1 MVKWV
6 VWAAVLSSSG
16 AMGWSQ
22 DAAPTAMMAASAG
35 PAAAENL
42 PSAPDVTADAQ
53 QGAQSAAPAG
63 TPSGASLP
71 RAAEKRPCELKSLMV
86 CVKDVA
92 EDEKGIVLSPLHAPA
107 YNLLWIVPF
116 GVATEVSIHYDTQ
129 AIDDLG
135 VHPSREDKFNKL
147 SDAAGLYAPFAAAG
161 AGYALGSVRQD
172 GYLKETAVL
181 SAEAMADAG
190 ILDEGLKYALDRE
203 YPMADNA
210 KGGFWPG
217 GPKSW
222 PNNPSMPSEH
232 AMNVWAFAHVVAGQ
246 YDGIATKAL
255 VYGVAS
261 TVSVSRV
268 LARQHFPSDVV
279 VGSTLG
285 WLVGGY
291 VLNHRS
297 KEHGRLVDV
306 SAVETPMGGGVE
318 LRVRLGQDRGQ

>member
-1 MVKWV
+1 V
-6 VWAAVLSSSG
+6 VPGNVTEKSEGLSYDGQMKKLLFCAVLLSWG
-16 AMGWSQ
+16 V
-22 DAAPTAMMAASAG
+22 AG
-35 PAAAENL
+35 LGQSL
-42 PSAPDVTADAQ
+42 PSAPSAPAVQSLPPTADD
-53 QGAQSAAPAG
+53 
-63 TPSGASLP
+63 
-71 RAAEKRPCELKSLMV
+71 RACDLNALMV
-86 CVKDVA
+86 CVKHVA

-107 YNLLWIVPF
+107 EDLWWIVPF
-116 GVATEVSIHYDTQ
+116 GAATGVAVYYDTE
-129 AIDDLG
+129 AIQDLG
-135 VHPSREDKFNKL
+135 VHTTREDHFNKL
-147 SDAAGLYAPFAAAG
+147 SDYAGLYGPFAAAG
-161 AGYALGSVRQD
+161 IGYGAGSLRHD
-172 GYLKETAVL
+172 DYLKETAVL

-246 YDGIATKAL
+246 YDGIATKAV

-279 VGSTLG
+279 VGSTFGYLI
-285 WLVGGY
+285 GGY
-291 VLNHRS
+291 VLHHRS
-297 KEHGRLVDV
+297 REHGNLVDV
-306 SAVETPMGGGVE
+306 SAVQTPMGRGIE
-318 LRVRLGQDRGQ
+318 LRVNLSRGE

>member
-1 MVKWV
+1 VIKQTGDGRQETGDRRRQAGGLSYDGQMGKLVFC
-6 VWAAVLSSSG
+6 AVLLSWGVVGVAQSV
-16 AMGWSQ
+16 
-22 DAAPTAMMAASAG
+22 
-35 PAAAENL
+35 
-42 PSAPDVTADAQ
+42 PSAP
-53 QGAQSAAPAG
+53 SAPSAPAPNAP
-63 TPSGASLP
+63 TVQSLP
-71 RAAEKRPCELKSLMV
+71 PTPEDRPCDLHALMV
-86 CVKDVA
+86 CVKHVA

-107 YNLLWIVPF
+107 EDLLWIVPF
-116 GVATEVSIHYDTQ
+116 GAATGVAIHYDTE
-129 AIDDLG
+129 AIQDLG
-135 VHPSREDKFNKL
+135 VHTTREDHFNKL
-147 SDAAGLYAPFAAAG
+147 SDYAGLYAPFAAAG
-161 AGYALGSVRQD
+161 VGYGAGSVRHD
-172 GYLKETAVL
+172 DYLKETAVL

-246 YDGIATKAL
+246 YDGIATKAV

-279 VGSTLG
+279 VGSTFGYLI
-285 WLVGGY
+285 GGY
-291 VLNHRS
+291 VLHHRS
-297 KEHGRLVDV
+297 REHGNLVDV
-306 SAVETPMGGGVE
+306 SAVQTPMGRGIE
-318 LRVRLGQDRGQ
+318 LRVNLSRGE